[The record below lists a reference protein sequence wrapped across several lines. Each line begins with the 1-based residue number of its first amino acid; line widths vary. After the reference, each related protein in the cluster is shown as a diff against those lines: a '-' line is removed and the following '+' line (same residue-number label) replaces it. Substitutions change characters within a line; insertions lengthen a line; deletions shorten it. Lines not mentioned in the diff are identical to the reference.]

1 VSKLKYVLIFFGVI
15 DISIFLL
22 SQTAP
27 ETLVSLL
34 PQFDVESVGNTYPR
48 SIGAMFLMIGLVR
61 LYGGLFIHQKSAFV
75 LSIWS
80 WVVELTH
87 VVTEIMHAQFAV
99 SENLVALVGAPL
111 VLIWSLAYYRKNF
124 MQQEAGP

>member
-1 VSKLKYVLIFFGVI
+1 VSKLKYVLIFFGAV
-15 DISIFLL
+15 DIAIFLT
-22 SQTAP
+22 SQAAP
-27 ETLVSLL
+27 ETLVTLL

-48 SIGAMFLMIGLVR
+48 SIGAMFLMIGLAR
-61 LYGGLFIHQKSAFV
+61 LYGGLFIHQKSALV

-87 VVTEIMHAQFAV
+87 LVTEIMHAQFAV

-111 VLIWSLAYYRKNF
+111 MLIWSLVYYRKYF
-124 MQQEAGP
+124 MQQETGS